1 MRQALKL
8 FGPYYLFTE
17 CCNPVLPALLV
28 SIVDSR
34 MLMSSPHL
42 ECLLIDAIHTLPTAS
57 FVLSLCLYFLFRL
70 SPEIFIDNLF
80 LATNEE
86 LGNVLAVFLMSS
98 AWQYYIALV
107 PMPSQRYFCVLYR
120 KKINL

>member
-80 LATNEE
+80 LATDDE
-86 LGNVLAVFLMSS
+86 LGNVLSG
-98 AWQYYIALV
+98 
-107 PMPSQRYFCVLYR
+107 QRYFCVLYQ
-120 KKINL
+120 KIRFIDIVSVAGR